1 MERHLN
7 KTCIKITSE
16 VRNTTSLILTYSSSL
31 MTSMMEP
38 RSERQQPFPEA
49 KRNNTSLPCRRTA
62 SSRHE
67 DSKHSGLS
75 FSPSDFKAL
84 YFSHRTLIITAHG
97 LYTVTLLYHNDT
109 LPSFHP
115 HTSPQLVPRSPSTS
129 LCLFKNHSGFHTMRQ
144 NTLYFSFY
152 VFCLLLND
160 LKFHSFNLFPKCY
173 NFIS

>member
-1 MERHLN
+1 MIDRFLILNMERHLN

-49 KRNNTSLPCRRTA
+49 KQNSTSLPCTRTA

-75 FSPSDFKAL
+75 FSPSDFNAL
-84 YFSHRTLIITAHG
+84 YFSQRTLIITAHG
-97 LYTVTLLYHNDT
+97 LYAVTLLYHNDN
-109 LPSFHP
+109 LPS
-115 HTSPQLVPRSPSTS
+115 PSS
-129 LCLFKNHSGFHTMRQ
+129 
-144 NTLYFSFY
+144 Y
-152 VFCLLLND
+152 
-160 LKFHSFNLFPKCY
+160 
-173 NFIS
+173 